1 MRHIGHLNKRFIPL
15 AISSALL
22 IAGCSSAPEKTAQP
36 SKVTPAPVEK
46 QAAREVTPEHKLL
59 EAKKQWQ
66 QQRNKRMRD
75 DLLLDA
81 TALYLEQGDTLL
93 AQQVLLELKQDGI
106 EPELHDRFALLLA
119 EAYIDTDN
127 ADPAKLQELLEGLS
141 TSTAKQ
147 AKIQTTLFAKQE
159 LWADAANSVLN
170 TSLSPEEKVEKAW
183 GWIKKLDNQALDKA
197 DKQLPALRPFIALR
211 NLTKQYAESSSQLRQ
226 GLSQFQR
233 SYPGH
238 MLSNHLPDDIEQAK
252 QISAPNLNEVAVM
265 LPLSGRLATTGESV
279 KDGMMAAY
287 YQQLSEQQET
297 DALPALR
304 FIDTVD
310 KSPEALIDEVG
321 EAKYVVGPLLKDTV
335 EALVPLL
342 PAGVNMLALNRIEAD
357 VARSAPK
364 PPSPL
369 TPPSSEMVTQLETT
383 ALNEVRYFALA
394 PEDEAEQLAEFIF
407 HKGLRAPI
415 VVAAQS
421 SLYTRMHDAFK
432 DRWFQ
437 LHQQKGTKAHVTTV
451 TFNDSA
457 SLREGIT
464 QALDVAQSNQRINQ
478 IEYMVNEDV
487 YNMPRSR
494 RDIDAI
500 VGFAS
505 PQDTELLNPII
516 EASLNPYDGKQVPVY
531 ATSRSMDYDSGK
543 NQWRD
548 LQNVRFIDMPWM
560 MPSHQ
565 WPQLAEETQAVWPSR
580 TTMQNRLF
588 AFGVDAYNLLP
599 QLGILTV
606 LPYLEFHGLTGDLQ
620 LSKEGEI
627 TRHLPQAVIKNERVQ
642 MLTE

>member
-15 AISSALL
+15 ALGSALL
-22 IAGCSSAPEKTAQP
+22 IAGCSSTPEKVAQSTQENRP
-36 SKVTPAPVEK
+36 PIKK
-46 QAAREVTPEHKLL
+46 QMETQVTPEHKLL
-59 EAKKQWQ
+59 EAKKVWQ
-66 QQRNKRMRD
+66 QRRD
-75 DLLLDA
+75 KLSRDTLLLDA
-81 TALYLEQGDTLL
+81 TALYLDQGDTLL

-106 EPELHDRFALLLA
+106 EPRLHDRFALLLA
-119 EAYIDTDN
+119 EAYINNDN
-127 ADPAKLQELLEGLS
+127 ADPVKLHALLEGLS

-147 AKIQTTLFAKQE
+147 AEIQTRLFAKQGM
-159 LWADAANSVLN
+159 WADAANSVLN
-170 TSLSPEEKVEKAW
+170 TTQSEKDKVDQAW
-183 GWIKKLDNQALDKA
+183 SWIKQLDDQALLKA
-197 DKQLPALRPFIALR
+197 DKQFPALRPFIALR
-211 NLTKQYAESSSQLRQ
+211 NLTKQYAESAAQLRQ
-226 GLSQFQR
+226 GIRQFQL

-238 MLSNHLPDDIEQAK
+238 MLATYLPEDIEKAK
-252 QISAPNLNEVAVM
+252 QISAPALKEVAVL
-265 LPLSGRLATTGESV
+265 LPLSGRLASTGEAV
-279 KDGMMAAY
+279 KDGMMSAY
-287 YQQLSEQQET
+287 YQQLSTQQDT
-297 DALPALR
+297 DSLPALR
-304 FIDTVD
+304 FIDTVG
-310 KSPEALIDEVG
+310 KSPEALIEALG
-321 EAKYVVGPLLKDTV
+321 EAKFMVGPLLKETV
-335 EALVPLL
+335 EDLVPLL
-342 PAGVNMLALNRIEAD
+342 PTGVNMLALNRVEEEIASSS
-357 VARSAPK
+357 VQVN
-364 PPSPL
+364 SPL
-369 TPPSSEMVTQLETT
+369 KGASKAVVSELETT
-383 ALNEVRYFALA
+383 ALTEVRYFALA
-394 PEDEAEQLAEFIF
+394 PEDEAEQLAQFIF
-407 HKGLRAPI
+407 EKGLRAPI
-415 VVAAQS
+415 VVASQS

-432 DRWFQ
+432 DRWYQ
-437 LHQQKGTKAHVTTV
+437 LHRQRGTKAHVTTV

-565 WPQLAEETQAVWPSR
+565 WPRLAEETKAVWPTR

-606 LPYLEFHGLTGDLQ
+606 LPYLEFHGLTGDLR
-620 LSKEGEI
+620 LSEKGEV
-627 TRHLPQAVIKNERVQ
+627 TRHLPQAVIRNERVQ